1 MYCTC
6 VCACVCVCVCVCVPL
21 YEQYFLL
28 YSLSHQKLLTPKA
41 ILFVILHNFF
51 THKTEEFQALMET
64 EIVYSVLFRLL
75 CMGQRCY
82 MQKSESCWCHLC
94 ETMQT
99 NFRVYVTEGS
109 LEDRSPLK
117 HAIQSNMG
125 HSSRTVCC
133 CLIVPERYLCI
144 YSNLKKG
151 REIHVDQDSFL
162 PPSRRTCVSPT
173 GRTLATAT
181 RWNQSH

>member
-1 MYCTC
+1 MYVYVHVRVLHMC
-6 VCACVCVCVCVCVPL
+6 VCMCMHVCVCVCVPL
-21 YEQYFLL
+21 YEQYFLTYDRL

-75 CMGQRCY
+75 CMGQICY

-99 NFRVYVTEGS
+99 NSGCTS
-109 LEDRSPLK
+109 LKAHLRITS
-117 HAIQSNMG
+117 
-125 HSSRTVCC
+125 
-133 CLIVPERYLCI
+133 
-144 YSNLKKG
+144 
-151 REIHVDQDSFL
+151 
-162 PPSRRTCVSPT
+162 
-173 GRTLATAT
+173 
-181 RWNQSH
+181 